1 MLAWPER
8 RAYFPMPYDWIPGVW
23 CIGTFVQDGNT
34 VSLCMYFENGRAKI
48 FHTEDEAATYGKRL

>member
-1 MLAWPER
+1 
-8 RAYFPMPYDWIPGVW
+8 MPYAWIPGVW

-34 VSLCMYFENGRAKI
+34 VALMMYFENGRAKI